1 MQAIKFDTHTYVKE
15 LTGAGVTP
23 EVAEIHAM
31 TVAHAFGMFIDGVV
45 TRDYL
50 DATLDARFTAQ
61 DAKFEKRFDAI
72 DQRFV
77 EQDAKFE
84 KRFAAID
91 QRFVEQDAK
100 FEKRFAA
107 IDQRLVEQ
115 DAKFEKRFVAIDQR
129 FTDIGKRFVEQ
140 DLKFEKRFSNIETE
154 LGSVKTAIGSLNR
167 QMYLLMGGV
176 FIPLLLKL
184 PEQLLFT

>member
-45 TRDYL
+45 TKDYL
-50 DATLDARFTAQ
+50 DATLDARFAAQ

-77 EQDAKFE
+77 QQDAKFE
-84 KRFAAID
+84 KRFDAID
-91 QRFVEQDAK
+91 QRFVQRFVQQDAK
-100 FEKRFAA
+100 FEKRF
-107 IDQRLVEQ
+107 DE
-115 DAKFEKRFVAIDQR
+115 IDQR
-129 FTDIGKRFVEQ
+129 FLALEMRFDKRFATIDQRFVEQ
-140 DLKFEKRFSNIETE
+140 DLKFEKRFSAIETE
-154 LGSVKTAIGSLNR
+154 LGSVKTSIGSLNR

-176 FIPLLLKL
+176 FIPLVLRLGEFL
-184 PEQLLFT
+184 

>member
-45 TRDYL
+45 TKDYL
-50 DATLDARFTAQ
+50 DATLDARFAAQ
-61 DAKFEKRFDAI
+61 DAKFEKRFVDL
-72 DQRFV
+72 
-77 EQDAKFE
+77 EMKFD

-91 QRFVEQDAK
+91 QRFVEQD
-100 FEKRFAA
+100 
-107 IDQRLVEQ
+107 
-115 DAKFEKRFVAIDQR
+115 
-129 FTDIGKRFVEQ
+129 
-140 DLKFEKRFSNIETE
+140 LKFEKRFSAIETE
-154 LGSVKTAIGSLNR
+154 LGSVKTAVGSLSR

-176 FIPLLLKL
+176 FIPLLLKI
-184 PEQLLFT
+184 PELLQFT

>member
-1 MQAIKFDTHTYVKE
+1 MQALKFDTLTYVKE

-45 TRDYL
+45 TKDYL
-50 DATLDARFTAQ
+50 DATLDARFA
-61 DAKFEKRFDAI
+61 A
-72 DQRFV
+72 
-77 EQDAKFE
+77 QDAKFE

-91 QRFVEQDAK
+91 Q
-100 FEKRFAA
+100 
-107 IDQRLVEQ
+107 
-115 DAKFEKRFVAIDQR
+115 
-129 FTDIGKRFVEQ
+129 RFVEQ

-154 LGSVKTAIGSLNR
+154 LGSLKTGIGSLNR

-176 FIPLLLKL
+176 FIPLLLKI
-184 PEQLLFT
+184 PELLQFT

>member
-1 MQAIKFDTHTYVKE
+1 MQAIKFDTLTYVKE

-45 TRDYL
+45 TKDYL
-50 DATLDARFTAQ
+50 DATLDARFSA
-61 DAKFEKRFDAI
+61 
-72 DQRFV
+72 
-77 EQDAKFE
+77 QDAKFE

-91 QRFVEQDAK
+91 QRFVDLEMKLEQ
-100 FEKRFAA
+100 RFAV
-107 IDQRLVEQ
+107 IDQ
-115 DAKFEKRFVAIDQR
+115 
-129 FTDIGKRFVEQ
+129 RFVEQ

-167 QMYLLMGGV
+167 QTYLLMGGV
-176 FIPLLLKL
+176 FIPLVLKL
-184 PEQLLFT
+184 GELL

>member
-1 MQAIKFDTHTYVKE
+1 MQAIKFDTLTYVKE

-45 TRDYL
+45 TKDYL
-50 DATLDARFTAQ
+50 DATLDARFA
-61 DAKFEKRFDAI
+61 A
-72 DQRFV
+72 
-77 EQDAKFE
+77 QDAKFE

-91 QRFVEQDAK
+91 Q
-100 FEKRFAA
+100 
-107 IDQRLVEQ
+107 
-115 DAKFEKRFVAIDQR
+115 
-129 FTDIGKRFVEQ
+129 RFVEQ

-154 LGSVKTAIGSLNR
+154 LGSLKTGIGSLNR

-176 FIPLLLKL
+176 FIPLLLKI
-184 PEQLLFT
+184 PELLQFT

>member
-45 TRDYL
+45 TKDYL
-50 DATLDARFTAQ
+50 DATLDARFAAQ
-61 DAKFEKRFDAI
+61 DAKIEKRFV
-72 DQRFV
+72 Q
-77 EQDAKFE
+77 QDAKFE

-91 QRFVEQDAK
+91 QRFVDLEMK
-100 FEKRFAA
+100 FDKRFAA
-107 IDQRLVEQ
+107 IDQ
-115 DAKFEKRFVAIDQR
+115 
-129 FTDIGKRFVEQ
+129 RFVEQ
-140 DLKFEKRFSNIETE
+140 DLKFEKRFSAIETE
-154 LGSVKTAIGSLNR
+154 LGSVKTSVGSLSR

-176 FIPLLLKL
+176 FIPLLLKI
-184 PEQLLFT
+184 PELLQFT

>member
-45 TRDYL
+45 TKDYL
-50 DATLDARFTAQ
+50 DATLDARFAAQ

-77 EQDAKFE
+77 QQDAKFE
-84 KRFAAID
+84 KRFDEID
-91 QRFVEQDAK
+91 QRFLALEMRFD
-100 FEKRFAA
+100 KRFAT
-107 IDQRLVEQ
+107 IDQ
-115 DAKFEKRFVAIDQR
+115 
-129 FTDIGKRFVEQ
+129 RFVEQ
-140 DLKFEKRFSNIETE
+140 DLKFEKRFSAIETE
-154 LGSVKTAIGSLNR
+154 LGSVKTSIGSLNR

-176 FIPLLLKL
+176 FIPLVLRLGEFL
-184 PEQLLFT
+184 

>member
-1 MQAIKFDTHTYVKE
+1 VQAIKFDTLTYVKE

-45 TRDYL
+45 TKDYL
-50 DATLDARFTAQ
+50 DATLDARFAAQ

-77 EQDAKFE
+77 QQDAKFE
-84 KRFAAID
+84 KRFDEID
-91 QRFVEQDAK
+91 QRFLALEMRFD
-100 FEKRFAA
+100 KRFAT
-107 IDQRLVEQ
+107 IDQ
-115 DAKFEKRFVAIDQR
+115 
-129 FTDIGKRFVEQ
+129 RFVEQ
-140 DLKFEKRFSNIETE
+140 DLKFEKRFSAIETE
-154 LGSVKTAIGSLNR
+154 LGSVKTSIGSLNR

-176 FIPLLLKL
+176 FIPLVLRLGEFL
-184 PEQLLFT
+184 

>member
-45 TRDYL
+45 TKDYL
-50 DATLDARFTAQ
+50 DATLDARFAAQ

-77 EQDAKFE
+77 QQDAKFE
-84 KRFAAID
+84 KRFDEID
-91 QRFVEQDAK
+91 QRFLALEMRFD
-100 FEKRFAA
+100 KRFAT
-107 IDQRLVEQ
+107 IDQ
-115 DAKFEKRFVAIDQR
+115 
-129 FTDIGKRFVEQ
+129 RFVEQ
-140 DLKFEKRFSNIETE
+140 DLKFEKCFSAIETE
-154 LGSVKTAIGSLNR
+154 LGSVKTSIGSLNR

-176 FIPLLLKL
+176 FIPLVLRLGEFL
-184 PEQLLFT
+184 

>member
-45 TRDYL
+45 TKDYL
-50 DATLDARFTAQ
+50 DATLDARFAAQ
-61 DAKFEKRFDAI
+61 DAKFEKCFVDLEMKFEQRFAAI
-72 DQRFV
+72 DQ
-77 EQDAKFE
+77 
-84 KRFAAID
+84 RFAAID
-91 QRFVEQDAK
+91 QRFVDLEMKLEQ
-100 FEKRFAA
+100 RFAV
-107 IDQRLVEQ
+107 IDQ
-115 DAKFEKRFVAIDQR
+115 
-129 FTDIGKRFVEQ
+129 RFVEQ

-167 QMYLLMGGV
+167 QTYLLMGGV
-176 FIPLLLKL
+176 FIPLVLKL
-184 PEQLLFT
+184 GELL

>member
-1 MQAIKFDTHTYVKE
+1 VQAIKFDTHTYVKE

-45 TRDYL
+45 TKDYL
-50 DATLDARFTAQ
+50 DATLDARFAAQ

-77 EQDAKFE
+77 QQDAKFE
-84 KRFAAID
+84 KRFDEIDQRFLALEMRFDKRLSAID
-91 QRFVEQDAK
+91 QRFAEVD
-100 FEKRFAA
+100 
-107 IDQRLVEQ
+107 
-115 DAKFEKRFVAIDQR
+115 
-129 FTDIGKRFVEQ
+129 KRFVEQ
-140 DLKFEKRFSNIETE
+140 DLKFEKRFSAIETE

-176 FIPLLLKL
+176 FIPLLLKI
-184 PEQLLFT
+184 PELLQLT

>member
-45 TRDYL
+45 TKDYL
-50 DATLDARFTAQ
+50 DATLDARFAAQ

-77 EQDAKFE
+77 VLETKFD
-84 KRFAAID
+84 KRLAAID
-91 QRFVEQDAK
+91 QRFAEVD
-100 FEKRFAA
+100 
-107 IDQRLVEQ
+107 
-115 DAKFEKRFVAIDQR
+115 
-129 FTDIGKRFVEQ
+129 KRFVEQ
-140 DLKFEKRFSNIETE
+140 DLKFEKRFSAIETE
-154 LGSVKTAIGSLNR
+154 LGSVKTSIGSLNR

-176 FIPLLLKL
+176 FIPLVLRLGEFL
-184 PEQLLFT
+184 

>member
-45 TRDYL
+45 TKDYL
-50 DATLDARFTAQ
+50 DATLDARFSA
-61 DAKFEKRFDAI
+61 
-72 DQRFV
+72 
-77 EQDAKFE
+77 QDAKFE

-91 QRFVEQDAK
+91 QRFVDLEMKLEQ
-100 FEKRFAA
+100 RFAV
-107 IDQRLVEQ
+107 IDQ
-115 DAKFEKRFVAIDQR
+115 
-129 FTDIGKRFVEQ
+129 RFVEQ

-167 QMYLLMGGV
+167 QTYLLMGGV
-176 FIPLLLKL
+176 FIPLVLKL
-184 PEQLLFT
+184 GELL

>member
-1 MQAIKFDTHTYVKE
+1 VQALKFDTLTYVKE

-45 TRDYL
+45 TKDYL
-50 DATLDARFTAQ
+50 DATLDARFAAQ

-72 DQRFV
+72 DQRFL
-77 EQDAKFE
+77 ELEMKFD
-84 KRFAAID
+84 KRFAVID
-91 QRFVEQDAK
+91 Q
-100 FEKRFAA
+100 
-107 IDQRLVEQ
+107 
-115 DAKFEKRFVAIDQR
+115 
-129 FTDIGKRFVEQ
+129 RFVEQ

-176 FIPLLLKL
+176 FIPLLLKI
-184 PEQLLFT
+184 PELLQFT

>member
-1 MQAIKFDTHTYVKE
+1 MQAIKFDTLTYVKE

-45 TRDYL
+45 TKDYL
-50 DATLDARFTAQ
+50 DATLDARFA
-61 DAKFEKRFDAI
+61 A
-72 DQRFV
+72 
-77 EQDAKFE
+77 QDAKFE

-91 QRFVEQDAK
+91 QRFVDLEVKLEQ
-100 FEKRFAA
+100 RFAA
-107 IDQRLVEQ
+107 IDQ
-115 DAKFEKRFVAIDQR
+115 
-129 FTDIGKRFVEQ
+129 RFVEQ

-167 QMYLLMGGV
+167 QTYLLMGGV
-176 FIPLLLKL
+176 FIPLVLKL
-184 PEQLLFT
+184 GELL